1 MTNLRLKK
9 KNKDL
14 NIRLDTIKF
23 LEENIH
29 WTLSDVSHSNI
40 FFDPTLKSN
49 ESKKAYFYLF
59 VYFLMYSMLS
69 IVDLQEYLKR
79 VDFHLAFVQ
88 YSGICQSG

>member
-1 MTNLRLKK
+1 MDQRPKCKARHYKPLKGK
-9 KNKDL
+9 
-14 NIRLDTIKF
+14 
-23 LEENIH
+23 
-29 WTLSDVSHSNI
+29 TLFDINHINI

-79 VDFHLAFVQ
+79 VDLHLAFVQ
-88 YSGICQSG
+88 DSGICQSG